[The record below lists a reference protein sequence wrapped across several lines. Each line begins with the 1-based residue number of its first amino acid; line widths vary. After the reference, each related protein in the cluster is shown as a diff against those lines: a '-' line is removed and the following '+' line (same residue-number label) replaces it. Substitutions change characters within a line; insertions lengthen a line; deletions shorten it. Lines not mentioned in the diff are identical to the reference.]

1 VFLVSSL
8 TTAPKQWMIYYLESL
23 NGILAYRNDDPL
35 AESSKIILMAQDCVV
50 LPFAADNDSKTSLLF
65 ASKSLNDKLQFQL
78 LRSTGISFIADTNP
92 SATEVAY
99 EGNLTISKATS
110 PNSLSVINI
119 VDSPKGPQLHVFRFD
134 SEKFTEITG
143 VTQPQKVPQGSLVR
157 WADLRGLG
165 RADCIINTFDN
176 TGAITIQ
183 ALNCSDMHPLD
194 RILTC
199 QNGLGTISKVKYSPL
214 SDPNVYTSDDAPSS
228 QVTALMN
235 GLASNC
241 SSAAILTGQSGSLQ
255 NMECTRSELIAYPTF
270 VVSEVVT
277 VVFPLN
283 EEIISY
289 KYQDGHIEFDGHGWL
304 GFKSISKTSKPL
316 GVIET
321 TTYYQE
327 FPLVG
332 QVSKLEKKEIET
344 EEIIQINE
352 YSWSAQ
358 DSTDGLTKI
367 IYLPKLQEAI
377 YENNTPSYTIFV
389 TFAYDSYGNILST
402 KICSNQQKDQ
412 NQLTIE
418 STYND
423 PNDPASQARWI
434 VGNKLSEVIKID
446 NVIMG
451 QIQNDYV
458 PLTLICKKTQKW
470 ITGLIWSTTLFQ
482 FDQAGNRT
490 STLGPNSYRQ
500 EYVYD
505 SSYSFINS
513 TTTYTNATKFLVE
526 ETIYDLASGLLLS
539 TKKPSGLITA
549 FKYDILGC
557 VSEVNQDG
565 KIIEKTSFS
574 QPFREVIETQEIS
587 NGLPE
592 PDHAFYKIV
601 TYYDTLKRPVS
612 VQKTLP
618 DNFSQFSI
626 VDTRYDGAG
635 RIIACSQQY
644 LQDQEPRFFKYK
656 YDTRSR
662 LVNKTYPS
670 ETSETSDPSVRHY
683 FQYKFENNAPKTI
696 ETLIDAATAKVQQ
709 ITKQYAVFPNAETPA
724 ADNFV
729 KLCVVNRTNE
739 LNQSIQTTFDGL
751 SRPTHIIDPS
761 GVQLQITYDGLSR
774 QVEKKI
780 LNGQSSKV
788 LSHYSVTFQ
797 DNDNQSTLLNVLT
810 GASTTTK
817 TDFCQRIISK
827 ATQEET
833 ITFIYDEGDPSCQNQ
848 LVNVNSSK
856 GITHG
861 YSYDKYGN
869 ITKSSLKLDDQT
881 YNTSYTWT
889 STKQLIKTTNPDGNS
904 ILHKYSA
911 GGLSPQ
917 AIELLDISNNVKASL
932 KFSEFHNAF
941 GQPLHCVFGNG
952 TNSKSSV
959 ASNGMLTQKQLINGS
974 TQLLKQ
980 SWGYSSLNKITIYD
994 IIQGSSESSVA
1005 YDYDSAGE

>member
-1 VFLVSSL
+1 MFLVSSL
-8 TTAPKQWMIYYLESL
+8 TTTPKQWMIYYLESL
-23 NGILAYRNDDPL
+23 NGILVYRNDDPL
-35 AESSKIILMAQDCVV
+35 AESSKIISMAQDCTV

-65 ASKSLNDKLQFQL
+65 ASKSLNNKLQFQL
-78 LRSTGISFIADTNP
+78 LRSTGNSFIADTNP

-99 EGNLTISKATS
+99 AGNLTISKATS

-119 VDSPKGPQLHVFRFD
+119 VDSPQGPQLHVFRFD
-134 SEKFTEITG
+134 SEKFIEITG

-183 ALNCSDMHPLD
+183 ALNCSDIHPLD
-194 RILTC
+194 RISTC
-199 QNGLGTISKVKYSPL
+199 KNGLGTVSRVEYSPL
-214 SDPNVYTSDDAPSS
+214 SDPNIYTSDDAPSS

-241 SSAAILTGQSGSLQ
+241 SSAAILTGQSGFLQ

-289 KYQDGHIEFDGHGWL
+289 KYQDGHIEFNGHGWL
-304 GFKSISKTSKPL
+304 GFKSISKTSEPL

-321 TTYYQE
+321 TTYHQE

-332 QVSKLEKKEIET
+332 QVSKLEKKET
-344 EEIIQINE
+344 TGEIIQINE

-358 DSTDGLTKI
+358 DSTDGLTKN

-377 YENNTPSYTIFV
+377 YENNSPSYTISV
-389 TFAYDSYGNILST
+389 TFAYDGYGNILST
-402 KICSNQQKDQ
+402 EISSNQQKDK
-412 NQLTIE
+412 NKLTIE

-423 PNDPASQARWI
+423 PNDPASQACWI

-446 NVIMG
+446 DVIMG

-458 PLTLICKKTQKW
+458 PLTSICNKTQKW
-470 ITGLIWSTTLFQ
+470 ITGLVWSTTLFQ

-500 EYVYD
+500 EYAYD
-505 SSYSFINS
+505 ESYSFINS

-539 TKKPSGLITA
+539 TKKPSGLITT
-549 FKYDILGC
+549 FKYDILGHI
-557 VSEVNQDG
+557 SEVNQDG

-574 QPFREVIETQEIS
+574 QPFHKVIETREIS

-618 DNFSQFSI
+618 DNFSDFSI
-626 VDTRYDGAG
+626 VDTQYDGAG
-635 RIIACSQQY
+635 RIIASSQQY
-644 LQDQEPRFFKYK
+644 LEGEEQMFFKYE
-656 YDTRSR
+656 YDTQSR
-662 LVNKTYPS
+662 LVNKAYPS
-670 ETSETSDPSVRHY
+670 NKIIHY
-683 FQYKFENNAPKTI
+683 FEYKFENNAPKTI
-696 ETLIDAATAKVQQ
+696 ETLIDAATAKVQK
-709 ITKQYAVFPNAETPA
+709 ITKQYAVFPNAETPS

-729 KLCVVNRTNE
+729 KLCVVNRTDE
-739 LNQSIQTTFDGL
+739 LDQSIQTTFDGL
-751 SRPTHIIDPS
+751 SRPTQITDPS

-774 QVEKKI
+774 QIEKK
-780 LNGQSSKV
+780 LLYGQSSKL

-797 DNDNQSTLLNVLT
+797 DNENQSTLLNVLT

-817 TDFCQRIISK
+817 TDFCQRVISK

-833 ITFIYDEGDPSCQNQ
+833 ITFIYDEGDPFCQNQ

-869 ITKSSLKLDDQT
+869 ITQSSLKLDDQI

-904 ILHKYSA
+904 ILHKYSPD
-911 GGLSPQ
+911 GLSPQ

-932 KFSEFHNAF
+932 KFSNFDNAF
-941 GQPLHCVFGNG
+941 GQPVQCVFGNG
-952 TNSKSSV
+952 ANSKSSV
-959 ASNGMLTQKQLINGS
+959 ASNGMLTEKQLINGS

-980 SWGYSSLNKITIYD
+980 SWGYSSLNKITTYD
-994 IIQGSSESSVA
+994 TIQGSSENSVA